1 MICIAINFNLNT
13 APRITLLIIICVL
26 FLFYILILG
35 ANKMTAM
42 DKTKEWE
49 LNMLME
55 KLRAKTGQ
63 FKTFYESAK
72 ALRMALLVSFQID
85 I

>member
-1 MICIAINFNLNT
+1 MSS
-13 APRITLLIIICVL
+13 
-26 FLFYILILG
+26 ILG

-49 LNMLME
+49 LNILME

-72 ALRMALLVSFQID
+72 ALRMALLVSF
-85 I
+85 

>member
-1 MICIAINFNLNT
+1 
-13 APRITLLIIICVL
+13 
-26 FLFYILILG
+26 
-35 ANKMTAM
+35 MTAM

-49 LNMLME
+49 LNILME

-72 ALRMALLVSFQID
+72 ALRMALLVSLKYI
-85 I
+85 